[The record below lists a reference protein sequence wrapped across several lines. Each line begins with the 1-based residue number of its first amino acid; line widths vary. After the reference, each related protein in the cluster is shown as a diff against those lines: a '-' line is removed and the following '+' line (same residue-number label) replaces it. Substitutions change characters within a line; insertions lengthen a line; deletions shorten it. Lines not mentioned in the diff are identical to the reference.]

1 MGAGIFMH
9 ALFLMAN
16 SLAQQ
21 QNAEQSVHLTL
32 GILRHFQ
39 AFFYASAFFWLD
51 GFAVPAPAQVPITCS
66 VKSLGC
72 NLGNQ
77 FLDDLSRL
85 RGRPFFYFPPGF
97 PFFRE
102 RFAVPELIFR
112 NRGISAS
119 ARCPILEV
127 PPQMKTRTALKRRR
141 SRFLGG

>member
-1 MGAGIFMH
+1 MKLGFIAKI
-9 ALFLMAN
+9 
-16 SLAQQ
+16 SLIAIKPLKLNRTQ
-21 QNAEQSVHLTL
+21 QSVHLTL
-32 GILRHFQ
+32 GILRQSQ
-39 AFFYASAFFWLD
+39 AVFYALSFFWLD
-51 GFAVPAPAQVPITCS
+51 GFAVPTPAQVPITCS